1 MTPFAVEIDTSILLA
16 EEEAPY
22 ARHDHNEGT
31 IVKRTIVNILLVEWL
46 CLVIFPVNMILM
58 IIYDCYGNYQIYYAI
73 IRFIVHLNHLLCNY
87 QIYYAFKLFIM

>member
-1 MTPFAVEIDTSILLA
+1 MEILSITYARVDTSILLA

-31 IVKRTIVNILLVEWL
+31 IVKRIIINILLVEWL

-58 IIYDCYGNYQIYYAI
+58 IIYDCYGNYHIYYAI

-87 QIYYAFKLFIM
+87 